1 MKKLLFRTAVL
12 VAGGAAA
19 LTLAAGPALAHECF
33 NVSRVPQADAQIAAH
48 SHGWFEIQTWQLI
61 ALGASSACDSEP
73 CPPPPPGTEALAT
86 VDPELLTGAIL
97 GFVDPMQAI
106 GPGQLTAFD
115 ALVAF
120 SQQVAV
126 LAEADG
132 VPNHYLTL
140 ANATA
145 AGGAE
150 HSGQAVTSDG
160 HGIDYILDVYG
171 AQLTEAYMSTYCA
184 LVPQRPACGGSA

>member
-1 MKKLLFRTAVL
+1 MNKLLLRTAVI
-12 VAGGAAA
+12 VSGGGAA

-33 NVSRVPQADAQIAAH
+33 NVSRAQQADAQIAAH
-48 SHGWFEIQTWQLI
+48 SHGWFDIQTWQFI

-97 GFVDPMQAI
+97 GFVDPSQVMSAGQQA
-106 GPGQLTAFD
+106 AFD
-115 ALVAF
+115 TLVAF
-120 SQQVAV
+120 SQQVAAV
-126 LAEADG
+126 AEANG
-132 VPNHYLTL
+132 VPSHYLTL

-150 HSGQAVTSDG
+150 HSGQGVTSDG
-160 HGIDYILDVYG
+160 HGIDHVLDVYG
-171 AQLTEAYMSTYCA
+171 DQLIAAYMATYCA
-184 LVPQRPACGGSA
+184 DVPQSPMCGSV